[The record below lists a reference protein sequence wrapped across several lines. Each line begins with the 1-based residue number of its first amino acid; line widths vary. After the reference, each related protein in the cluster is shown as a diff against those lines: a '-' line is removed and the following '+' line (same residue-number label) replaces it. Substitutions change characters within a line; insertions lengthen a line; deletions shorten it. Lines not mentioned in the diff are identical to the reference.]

1 MSAELV
7 EITPE
12 RCPNGHPLGPGR
24 VLIGWLPCQCSW
36 AREFGTV
43 AGGVSMGLSSREG
56 LGCSLWSAVGLAV
69 AEHGVDDVGAAAGQ
83 ADQGGVVPLAG
94 GSLAVVVGP
103 VVGVAQRGER
113 GEEQRTS
120 GRGCRVGSGSRP

>member
-43 AGGVSMGLSSREG
+43 AGGCLY
-56 LGCSLWSAVGLAV
+56 
-69 AEHGVDDVGAAAGQ
+69 
-83 ADQGGVVPLAG
+83 GVVKPRGARVLALERGRAG
-94 GSLAVVVGP
+94 G
-103 VVGVAQRGER
+103 RGAWR
-113 GEEQRTS
+113 R
-120 GRGCRVGSGSRP
+120 